1 VRAGPTFSSLAERNY
16 RLFFAGAL
24 ASNAGTWMA
33 RTAQSWLVL
42 VELTEHSSSAL
53 GYVTAAQFLPML
65 VLAPW
70 AGLIADRFA
79 KRRVLV
85 VTQLGMGLMQGLL
98 AVLTLAHVVTLPQV
112 YVLSFLTGAF
122 AAVDAPARQAFVS
135 EVVGPDLLPNAVG
148 LNSANFNAAR
158 LIGPALAGLLIAVV
172 GTGWVLAIN
181 ALSYVAIIVSL
192 TRMDPRRLFPS
203 PAARGKGQIREG
215 IAYVAARGDI
225 LLILAIVFLQGT
237 FGMNFQM
244 TTALMATTVFHKGPG
259 EFGLLG
265 SIMAVGSL
273 TAALLV
279 ARRQNPRLRTV
290 LVALAAFAV
299 TMVAA
304 ALAPTY
310 EAFAV
315 LLIPVGLAAMTILP
329 TCNSLVQL
337 SVEPEMRGR
346 VMAIYLAIFMGGTP
360 LGSPL
365 LGWIGDA
372 WGARWTL
379 LVGAAAALLALAGS
393 LGYLVGYRGVRVRYR
408 RGQSPHLVV
417 AARPA
422 RPIPPPEPLPEITQ

>member
-1 VRAGPTFSSLAERNY
+1 MRAGPTFSSLAERNY